1 MKKINW
7 NNKKYYSA
15 MITYFGGQTRGYVV
29 GVDYDGNP
37 MEKLMQTIDS
47 KNVCKVEMALIITED
62 DLIV

>member
-1 MKKINW
+1 
-7 NNKKYYSA
+7 

-29 GVDYDGNP
+29 GVNHEEIP

-47 KNVCKVEMALIITED
+47 KNVCKIEMALIITED

>member
-1 MKKINW
+1 MKEIDW
-7 NNKKYYSA
+7 NNKEYYSA

-29 GVDYDGNP
+29 GVNHEEIP

-47 KNVCKVEMALIITED
+47 KNVCKIEMALIITED